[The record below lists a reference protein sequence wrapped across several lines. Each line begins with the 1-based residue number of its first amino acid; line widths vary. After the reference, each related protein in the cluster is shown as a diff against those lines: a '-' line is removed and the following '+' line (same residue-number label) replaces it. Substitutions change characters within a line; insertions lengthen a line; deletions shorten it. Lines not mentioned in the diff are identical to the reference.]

1 MTMPETSST
10 AIKNGGITLKEP
22 QQLEN
27 SNSFI
32 LDTMMQAR
40 PPELPA
46 AVRHVPSNHVKK
58 QMLDP
63 LILNE
68 EYLSK

>member
-1 MTMPETSST
+1 MPETTT

-40 PPELPA
+40 PPDLPT
-46 AVRHVPSNHVKK
+46 AVRHVPSNHAKK
-58 QMLDP
+58 LLDP

>member
-1 MTMPETSST
+1 MPETSST

-58 QMLDP
+58 QLLDP

-68 EYLSK
+68 EYLTK